1 MRCLE
6 ALWARTGRIQVADMA
21 NHFFLIRFSEDAD
34 YQRALFDGPWKIAV
48 ERIGNHIGRT
58 IRLDLS
64 TSGGARARY
73 ARVCV
78 EVDLSRPL
86 MGKYMIEDKVFY
98 VEYESLDNICFT
110 CGCYGHKDGSCP
122 TSTPEEEAESA
133 KELKETTITEELEGN
148 SGSWMVVKR
157 RQRKSVAKNPP
168 ESKQK
173 QGSGSRFTVL
183 DGSDA
188 QPVME
193 HADLEEET
201 LTRAAFDSEASKLAA
216 TLKAVLDK
224 GVGATPT
231 KSRGKG
237 TVKGN
242 TPPLKVLA
250 DITNKSGSGKARN
263 PKQMVNKEVVSDG
276 FVTILVLF
284 GSSSFETEAPKL
296 RAKPKGRPKANPSK
310 DSLKVPNVSKT
321 KKFGPKKPVVIT
333 PLAEQQ
339 DVNQVSTLAAS
350 HSGGRP
356 PDLNL

>member
-1 MRCLE
+1 
-6 ALWARTGRIQVADMA
+6 
-21 NHFFLIRFSEDAD
+21 
-34 YQRALFDGPWKIAV
+34 
-48 ERIGNHIGRT
+48 
-58 IRLDLS
+58 
-64 TSGGARARY
+64 
-73 ARVCV
+73 
-78 EVDLSRPL
+78 
-86 MGKYMIEDKVFY
+86 
-98 VEYESLDNICFT
+98 
-110 CGCYGHKDGSCP
+110 
-122 TSTPEEEAESA
+122 
-133 KELKETTITEELEGN
+133 
-148 SGSWMVVKR
+148 MVVKR

-310 DSLKVPNVSKT
+310 DSLKVPNTSLLPINTCNEIDKRIHNFV
-321 KKFGPKKPVVIT
+321 
-333 PLAEQQ
+333 
-339 DVNQVSTLAAS
+339 
-350 HSGGRP
+350 
-356 PDLNL
+356 